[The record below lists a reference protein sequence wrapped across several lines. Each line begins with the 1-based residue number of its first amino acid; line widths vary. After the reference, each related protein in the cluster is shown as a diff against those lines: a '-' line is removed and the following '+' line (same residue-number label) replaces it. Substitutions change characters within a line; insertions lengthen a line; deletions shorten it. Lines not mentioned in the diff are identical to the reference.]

1 MGTNVDSYFS
11 DVEKLEEVYTVVEK
25 SVKENHI
32 GYVVLVKKEC
42 LCLFLYFLWNLVSY
56 GKLQED
62 IRFLYGYTGRKVEF
76 SAYVLM
82 GSILL

>member
-42 LCLFLYFLWNLVSY
+42 LCLFLYFL
-56 GKLQED
+56 
-62 IRFLYGYTGRKVEF
+62 
-76 SAYVLM
+76 
-82 GSILL
+82 